1 MGYPRGYPTGLG
13 RVRAGYPLGGL
24 GYPEGYPP
32 GSAGVPHGVPLRVR
46 GGTPW
51 GTPADPGGYPPGYPL
66 HTRWLLPPRE
76 RDSQK
81 IFFALYRPNFD
92 DLRPL
97 KAKIGTFE
105 HLWGS
110 KTWFCAADFSW
121 FFYQRQVDF

>member
-1 MGYPRGYPTGLG
+1 MGYPRGPWG
-13 RVRAGYPLGGL
+13 V
-24 GYPEGYPP
+24 PP
-32 GSAGVPHGVPLRVR
+32 GVP
-46 GGTPW
+46 
-51 GTPADPGGYPPGYPL
+51 PAHPVAIA
-66 HTRWLLPPRE
+66 
-76 RDSQK
+76 SQGKGLSK

>member
-97 KAKIGTFE
+97 KAKIGT
-105 HLWGS
+105 
-110 KTWFCAADFSW
+110 
-121 FFYQRQVDF
+121 

>member
-32 GSAGVPHGVPLRVR
+32 G
-46 GGTPW
+46 
-51 GTPADPGGYPPGYPL
+51 YPL
-66 HTRWLLPPRE
+66 HTRWPLPPRE

-81 IFFALYRPNFD
+81 FFFALYRPNFD

-121 FFYQRQVDF
+121 FFYQDKSIFDQFFMKNVKKIA